1 MGGGLTV
8 AQADDTE
15 ALYVEIPPSLK
26 VLVDEDD
33 RSNKEIVIAALES
46 ELGVSADESTAVIR
60 RQIARLEDEL
70 EAERDA
76 MERRRER
83 VASIRDDLDRA
94 REVLEEHEAA
104 TDDYEQRLDDLLDT
118 LEGASH
124 PDNVWP
130 THPTVTDIAADVD
143 RSRDEVHLDLQQRA
157 ADQRRDLSV
166 AAFRDGSKATVEDR
180 STPIVAKWD
189 ADASQRGDDQ

>member
-1 MGGGLTV
+1 MTAEDE
-8 AQADDTE
+8 AQLFARVPAT
-15 ALYVEIPPSLK
+15 LK
-26 VLVDEDD
+26 HLVDEDD
-33 RSNKEIVIAALES
+33 RSNKEIVIAALEA
-46 ELGVSADESTAVIR
+46 ELGVSADDSAAVID

-70 EAERDA
+70 EAEREA

-83 VASIRDDLDRA
+83 VESIRKDLDRA
-94 REVLEEHEAA
+94 REVREEQAA
-104 TDDYEQRLDDLLDT
+104 AAEDYERRLDDLLDT

-166 AAFRDGSKATVEDR
+166 AAFKDGSQVTVENR
-180 STPIVAKWD
+180 ETPIWQKWD
-189 ADASQRGDDQ
+189 ADDGAGGDAA

>member
-1 MGGGLTV
+1 MTDPEERLV
-8 AQADDTE
+8 AD
-15 ALYVEIPPSLK
+15 IPASLK
-26 VLVDEDD
+26 LLADNDD
-33 RSNKEIVIAALES
+33 RTIKELVIAGLEA
-46 ELGVSADESTAVIR
+46 ELGVSADDSAAVID

-94 REVLEEHEAA
+94 REVREEKAAA

-157 ADQRRDLSV
+157 AEQRRELSV
-166 AAFRDGSKATVEDR
+166 AAFKDGSKVTVEDR

-189 ADASQRGDDQ
+189 ADASQGGDGA